1 MQVAAGCG
9 HSDQTG
15 REGQQQSVAASIQ
28 WQRQELTGLRRVLTT
43 PGHHETDISVKTG
56 GQRLRSQ
63 QTQVNALF
71 LASHQSVRGSEA
83 LSVALILIQHQFYLH
98 FVQKLQWRKFKSLLC
113 PLCYHFK
120 VSFYSNNAQEL
131 NLKLQRFPGVT
142 KSWMASKQEQF
153 IQTRCLFS
161 TLGQIRAG
169 TFSWPINMPADR
181 KLFWSFS
188 KLECQIFSCSSQSL
202 SSSFCVFKCSWL
214 NLCISHM
221 FTLSP
226 VGHLK

>member
-1 MQVAAGCG
+1 MQ
-9 HSDQTG
+9 
-15 REGQQQSVAASIQ
+15 RECR
-28 WQRQELTGLRRVLTT
+28 WQRDVGTRTRQEGKASSRVWLLRSNDRDKSWRAWGESSPHLDTT
-43 PGHHETDISVKTG
+43 RQTG

-83 LSVALILIQHQFYLH
+83 LSVALTLIQHQFYLH

>member
-1 MQVAAGCG
+1 MWALGPDRKRRPAAECG
-9 HSDQTG
+9 WFDPMTETRADGPEESPHHTWTPRD
-15 REGQQQSVAASIQ
+15 RHKCAD
-28 WQRQELTGLRRVLTT
+28 RRT
-43 PGHHETDISVKTG
+43 EVKKPADA
-56 GQRLRSQ
+56 GQRTLSGLTSICER
-63 QTQVNALF
+63 
-71 LASHQSVRGSEA
+71 VRGLICCPNPHPTSVLFTEA
-83 LSVALILIQHQFYLH
+83 
-98 FVQKLQWRKFKSLLC
+98 VQNLQQRKFKSLLC

-153 IQTRCLFS
+153 IQTRCLVS